1 MMHSLKTLL
10 KLALIACLVLF
21 VNIAGAQT
29 YTSVPVEYVNG
40 WSLKFQDATELEFK
54 KSAGKIILQW
64 KGVKHPWLY
73 TKPHEVEADN
83 FAALN
88 TLNFDSYSKK
98 NYSPILK
105 AWQKRKKEYSG
116 REKIRYA
123 KEKESYDI
131 EIESAKLK
139 LVEDLAE
146 WKLRKKVFDE
156 KENARYQSE
165 LKIAEKEVEN
175 DHAEWESEK
184 AEFDQE
190 AKTDYLEDKAEYD
203 EKLSDYKKE
212 KREECDLKTFGCPD
226 RPDMPYPKKYPEA
239 EPKTKNV
246 VPSAPFSEPEPHF
259 LKPSPPIQPSDFTEL
274 KPDVNLNPAYQ
285 VTGLALH
292 LSRNSCPTGKFRLET
307 NPGKIYFVS
316 SRAEKINSSSP
327 WSESSVLIRCL
338 VSTKSGRS
346 LLRLTIDK
354 DRLVALLL
362 DQPIA
367 EIKLVRVISP
377 ALRKFDKE
385 MSKRDMYLKKLDF
398 SKESVEASYWNK
410 VERTALDV
418 VYEMA
423 GKKKNLLK
431 VSSTLPVFLY
441 DPMEK
446 NLDRLITRVN
456 LFQVRKLGDKKV
468 LQLRRL
474 YTHKVKGNPKKWIVK
489 ADVNHAIVKGQV
501 NNLIKMQS
509 RTGDSLEKIEI
520 GSGGFV
526 TDFSA
531 LLQLVSWYTNQK
543 TQTIPLAYFDDT
555 RVYVMKLKR
564 LQQDRHSFQGEQ
576 IDIQK
581 WEVKNVDGGS
591 FMRLSVGMKDQIV
604 YRLELPDR
612 KLRFDLKSIG
622 TERIR
627 KNQEWAEEFKQKHQ
641 LVPVT
646 GL

>member
-1 MMHSLKTLL
+1 
-10 KLALIACLVLF
+10 
-21 VNIAGAQT
+21 
-29 YTSVPVEYVNG
+29 
-40 WSLKFQDATELEFK
+40 
-54 KSAGKIILQW
+54 
-64 KGVKHPWLY
+64 
-73 TKPHEVEADN
+73 
-83 FAALN
+83 
-88 TLNFDSYSKK
+88 
-98 NYSPILK
+98 
-105 AWQKRKKEYSG
+105 
-116 REKIRYA
+116 
-123 KEKESYDI
+123 
-131 EIESAKLK
+131 
-139 LVEDLAE
+139 
-146 WKLRKKVFDE
+146 
-156 KENARYQSE
+156 
-165 LKIAEKEVEN
+165 
-175 DHAEWESEK
+175 
-184 AEFDQE
+184 
-190 AKTDYLEDKAEYD
+190 
-203 EKLSDYKKE
+203 
-212 KREECDLKTFGCPD
+212 
-226 RPDMPYPKKYPEA
+226 
-239 EPKTKNV
+239 
-246 VPSAPFSEPEPHF
+246 
-259 LKPSPPIQPSDFTEL
+259 
-274 KPDVNLNPAYQ
+274 
-285 VTGLALH
+285 
-292 LSRNSCPTGKFRLET
+292 
-307 NPGKIYFVS
+307 
-316 SRAEKINSSSP
+316 
-327 WSESSVLIRCL
+327 
-338 VSTKSGRS
+338 
-346 LLRLTIDK
+346 
-354 DRLVALLL
+354 
-362 DQPIA
+362 
-367 EIKLVRVISP
+367 
-377 ALRKFDKE
+377 LRKFDKE